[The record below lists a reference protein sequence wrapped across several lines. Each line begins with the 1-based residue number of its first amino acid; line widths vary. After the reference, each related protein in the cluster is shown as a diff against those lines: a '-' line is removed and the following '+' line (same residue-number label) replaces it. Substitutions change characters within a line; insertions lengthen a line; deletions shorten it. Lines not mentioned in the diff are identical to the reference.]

1 MEPFMVMGADVSHAL
16 PESKGNKPWIAAI
29 VGSMD
34 PKVSTY
40 ECEVRIQK
48 RENNEE
54 IIQDMKEVTKSLL
67 QKFYKKTVFNQY
79 FDFLLPRP

>member
-1 MEPFMVMGADVSHAL
+1 MFLVNIYIHTVKEISLYVQGD
-16 PESKGNKPWIAAI
+16 KPSIAAI